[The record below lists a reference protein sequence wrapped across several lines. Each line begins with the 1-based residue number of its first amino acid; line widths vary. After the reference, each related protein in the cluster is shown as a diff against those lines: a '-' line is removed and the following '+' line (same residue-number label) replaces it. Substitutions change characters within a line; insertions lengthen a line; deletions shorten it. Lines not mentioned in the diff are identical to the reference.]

1 MIVFYLNTEL
11 SLFKVSSDFK
21 VSLLGTFFKGSFLS
35 NQENLLQSIW
45 QENYTLFQS
54 TKEIY
59 FLIAPNAG
67 FSRTRLIYIWLINW
81 QNINNLKQN
90 KVSFYIQK
98 IDNDLDLTNL
108 NTFILKDLFS
118 KKNTDLEYSKEPRI
132 N

>member
-35 NQENLLQSIW
+35 NQENLLRSIW